1 MSWGFNNKISAPKK
15 WFSKN
20 VGNIIKYEV
29 NIQCDLFF
37 IFDKITPLTPPPFR
51 KKVFNKLN

>member
-15 WFSKN
+15 WSSKN
-20 VGNIIKYEV
+20 VRNIIKYEV

-37 IFDKITPLTPPPFR
+37 IFENMCFVLSPPPH
-51 KKVFNKLN
+51 LLAQHM

>member
-37 IFDKITPLTPPPFR
+37 IFDKITPLTPTPFR
-51 KKVFNKLN
+51 KKGV